1 MIAHGV
7 NLSLRPLK
15 LDCGVRPLMLVGHG
29 RTVRDEELDEFGA
42 SAALALF
49 RSGLDNVD
57 IAWRLEC
64 TPAAAAN
71 GIASAR
77 EQERKRAA

>member
-1 MIAHGV
+1 MIALKR
-7 NLSLRPLK
+7 NPQPAAFAEKWPPLDEK
-15 LDCGVRPLMLVGHG
+15 LDQRGC
-29 RTVRDEELDEFGA
+29 RD
-42 SAALALF
+42 ALALF
-49 RSGLDNVD
+49 RTGLDNVD

>member
-1 MIAHGV
+1 MAPAT
-7 NLSLRPLK
+7 NYSLRHARLFTE
-15 LDCGVRPLMLVGHG
+15 RPVILIGTGMPARH
-29 RTVRDEELDEFGA
+29 DELDEFA
-42 SAALALF
+42 CAEALRLF
-49 RSGLDNVD
+49 REERLDNVD

-77 EQERKRAA
+77 ELERRAT

>member
-1 MIAHGV
+1 MIALKRNSV
-7 NLSLRPLK
+7 PASFPDKPPLDEK
-15 LDCGVRPLMLVGHG
+15 LDHRGCRN
-29 RTVRDEELDEFGA
+29 
-42 SAALALF
+42 ALALF

-77 EQERKRAA
+77 EQERRAA

>member
-15 LDCGVRPLMLVGHG
+15 LDCGVRPLMLIGHG
-29 RTVRDEELDEFGA
+29 RSVRDEELDEIGA
-42 SAALALF
+42 AAALRMF
-49 RSGLDNVD
+49 RSGLDNVE

-64 TPAAAAN
+64 TPAASAN
-71 GIASAR
+71 GIARAR
-77 EQERKRAA
+77 DQERAAL

>member
-1 MIAHGV
+1 MIALKRNSV
-7 NLSLRPLK
+7 PASFPDKPPLGEK
-15 LDCGVRPLMLVGHG
+15 LDHRGCRN
-29 RTVRDEELDEFGA
+29 
-42 SAALALF
+42 ALALF

-71 GIASAR
+71 GIAAAR
-77 EQERKRAA
+77 EQERERAA